1 MSAGPTPMCYV
12 CKHFHGPGKR
22 TCDAFR
28 DGIPGSL
35 FWGSN
40 SHTKHYPGDLGIQF
54 EEIEDHYEVR
64 PAEVGPI
71 AAKADSP

>member
-1 MSAGPTPMCYV
+1 MSTGPVPICYD

-35 FWGSN
+35 FWGGVL
-40 SHTKHYPGDLGIQF
+40 HTKHYPGDWGIQF
-54 EEIEDHYEVR
+54 EETGDHSKAR
-64 PAEVGPI
+64 PAEEGPI
-71 AAKADSP
+71 TAKVNSL